1 MVIELDFEGR
11 VNAFSSPCPEFSA
24 VTQENVNIE
33 ACRVGRRQSPL
44 NNPRTVVSLIPQV
57 SLLAGGQSGSEPGV
71 PQHLDILRALAQ
83 MASVG
88 EFDIY

>member
-1 MVIELDFEGR
+1 MKEEVY
-11 VNAFSSPCPEFSA
+11 AFSSLWPEFSA

-44 NNPRTVVSLIPQV
+44 NKPWTVVSLIPQV

-71 PQHLDILRALAQ
+71 PQHLDILSDLAQ
-83 MASVG
+83 VASVG